1 MSNPF
6 YLKNL
11 QELKER
17 AGADAALHAA
27 LPLLDQH
34 PNCVKLINF
43 VGAMYFEKRA
53 YDTCLPFYQLAAK
66 LDPANA
72 EIQNTLGVV
81 YRRNNE
87 VRKALGCY
95 EKALKLNPDY
105 VEAHNNLAVA
115 LKDAGLPESALRHL
129 HHAIKLSPN
138 YSHAHNNL
146 GLVYRDLSRFN
157 DAIESFEKALICSPE
172 YKPAVANLMETL
184 RLTNEPKKS
193 NNPIVSV
200 HTSLSELSKV
210 FFEDDTWSESKIV
223 GFLTQCFAVAE
234 AESLDLRTRQSQIFN
249 QTGRNLNCSRHKAI
263 FNQYNI
269 IAKHCFGCFKVQVD
283 FQSLLDLLR
292 LTFASYTLVLPGNPI
307 RKSMIEMREGV
318 GGTYKAIL
326 FCNELEQAK
335 QSATVLTGLT
345 EACSYETKI
354 SIKRGCS
361 EFAASFP
368 QYKETNGD
376 KFGSFLYPQQ
386 WAKIEDEFDEANPN
400 ILRRVNP
407 SMPHVALHDLCIV
420 RKWIDYAKGLG
431 DASVPKFSTLE
442 TFYPHVEQEGAARRT
457 RQLLVRS

>member
-6 YLKNL
+6 YIESL

-17 AGADAALHAA
+17 AGPNAALHAA
-27 LPLLDQH
+27 LPLLEQH
-34 PNCVKLINF
+34 PHSIQLINF

-66 LDPANA
+66 IDPENA

-81 YRRNNE
+81 YRRNSE

-95 EKALKLNPDY
+95 EKALKLKPDY
-105 VEAHNNLAVA
+105 AEAHNNLAVA
-115 LKDAGLPESALRHL
+115 LKDAGLPENALRHL
-129 HHAIKLSPN
+129 HYAIKLSPN

-157 DAIESFEKALICSPE
+157 DAIESFEKALIFSPE

-184 RLTNEPKKS
+184 RLTHEPKKS
-193 NNPIVSV
+193 NNPIISV
-200 HTSLSELSKV
+200 HASLIELSKV

-223 GFLTQCFAVAE
+223 RFLTQCFAVAE
-234 AESLDLRTRQSQIFN
+234 AEAVDLRTRQSQIFN

-283 FQSLLDLLR
+283 FHSLLDLLR

-326 FCNELEQAK
+326 FCSELEQAE
-335 QSATVLTGLT
+335 QSATELTRLT
-345 EACSYETKI
+345 EACSHDAKI

-368 QYKETNGD
+368 LYKEVSED
-376 KFGSFLYPQQ
+376 KSGSFPYPQQ
-386 WAKIEDEFDEANPN
+386 WEKIESEFDEANPN

-431 DASVPKFSTLE
+431 DASVPKFSALE
-442 TFYPHVEQEGAARRT
+442 TRYPHVEQEGRSRRAK
-457 RQLLVRS
+457 QLLVRS